1 MALSERPRSDTFGAL
16 ALRLGLYVATLGGI
30 AMTGYELTGYGLAG
44 YGLASTGPHGGAT
57 LPAPGWVAIPQP
69 TPAFALAVP
78 DLPSETMAYTL
89 TRHAAGGGRR
99 DRLDWQSGEGPA
111 RFQVEIYRPGL
122 ENTAPAAGPAAL
134 AGGEAFRLARR
145 RGLALAAP
153 QRLRTKFGPMLL
165 QHVPAGAGR
174 RDCLAFASEAGA
186 PDMILSGQAC
196 PEPGEIITP
205 RSLACALDRLVLLS
219 AGNEPGIARE
229 FAAAELRRSH
239 HCSRG
244 ATLASAA
251 PLRPSLPTQQAA
263 LSR

>member
-1 MALSERPRSDTFGAL
+1 MALPERPRSDTFGAL

-30 AMTGYELTGYGLAG
+30 AMAGYELAG
-44 YGLASTGPHGGAT
+44 YGLVRTGLASADAHDVSTR
-57 LPAPGWVAIPQP
+57 PAPGWIAIPQP
-69 TPAFALAVP
+69 MAAFALAVP
-78 DLPSETMAYTL
+78 DLPAETMTYTVM
-89 TRHAAGGGRR
+89 RHAAGGGRK
-99 DRLDWQSGEGPA
+99 DRLDWQTGEAPA
-111 RFQVEIYRPGL
+111 RFRIEIYRPGL
-122 ENTAPAAGPAAL
+122 EKTATAAGPAAL
-134 AGGEAFRLARR
+134 AAGEAFRSARR

-196 PEPGEIITP
+196 PEPGETITP